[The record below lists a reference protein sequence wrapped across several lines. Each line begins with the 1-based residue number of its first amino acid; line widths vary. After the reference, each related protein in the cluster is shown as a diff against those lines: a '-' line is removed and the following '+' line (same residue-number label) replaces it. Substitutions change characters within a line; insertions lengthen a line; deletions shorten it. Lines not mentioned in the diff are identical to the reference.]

1 MGRTLAYECE
11 ICQYIVSDM
20 ETFVGHKL
28 LAHSAVS
35 ITLKMP
41 CEETGTQTDQ
51 DFDIDTFG

>member
-1 MGRTLAYECE
+1 MGRQLTYECD
-11 ICQYIVSDM
+11 ICKCVVSGM

-28 LAHSAVS
+28 LAHSAVT

-41 CEETGTQTDQ
+41 CQDWGTQTDQ